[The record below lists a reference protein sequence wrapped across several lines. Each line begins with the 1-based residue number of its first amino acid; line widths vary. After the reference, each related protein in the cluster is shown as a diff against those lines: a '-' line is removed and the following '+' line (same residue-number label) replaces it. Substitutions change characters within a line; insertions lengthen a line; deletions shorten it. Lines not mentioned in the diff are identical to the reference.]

1 VDELAIAVL
10 PLVEDDL
17 SRSLTG
23 PERKVLES
31 VVPLVQERIK
41 HLTDVPDQVRFLFT
55 DDLTYD
61 AAAWNKVMG
70 YGSGE
75 VLAAAAGA
83 LAGVDGWATVA
94 IEGALRA
101 MLEELSLSASKG
113 LQPLRIAITGSS
125 VSPPLF
131 ESMEALGRDRTLA
144 RLEAARLR
152 L

>member
-1 VDELAIAVL
+1 
-10 PLVEDDL
+10 
-17 SRSLTG
+17 
-23 PERKVLES
+23 
-31 VVPLVQERIK
+31 
-41 HLTDVPDQVRFLFT
+41 
-55 DDLTYD
+55 
-61 AAAWNKVMG
+61 
-70 YGSGE
+70 
-75 VLAAAAGA
+75 
-83 LAGVDGWATVA
+83 
-94 IEGALRA
+94 